1 MTRYSDKL
9 TLGFSCIAHSYS
21 HFFILLYAT
30 VVLVLEREW
39 GLSYA
44 DLQWLAWP
52 GFVMFG
58 VAALPAGWLGDR
70 WSAPGMMGVMFI
82 GLGAAALFTGL
93 STGTTS
99 LMIGLTGMGVFAA
112 IYHPVGIPWL
122 IKNAVDPSRALGLN
136 GVFGSLGTAFAAI
149 VAGGLADL
157 WSWRAAFLV
166 PGVFSLAT
174 GTLFIIAMR
183 RGLIVEAETDRRPQ
197 PASSAGDIRR
207 SFMVLALTVISTG
220 MVYQATSVGLP
231 KIFDERLGARFSE
244 GDVSALVAGGF
255 VTIAYICAAVAQV
268 IGGELAER
276 FRLKSVYVFSLLIQ
290 VPVMLIAWSLN
301 NPLLI
306 AAAALMVSLSVL
318 GQPAENTL
326 LARYTPLA
334 WRARVF
340 GAKFVLTLGVSSIG
354 VALVPLLHGMTGSLD
369 VLFFVMM
376 GFAGVAGMT
385 ATLLPSERQAVPVP
399 AE

>member
-1 MTRYSDKL
+1 MTRHSNNL
-9 TLGFSCIAHSYS
+9 TLGFSCVAHSYS
-21 HFFILLYAT
+21 HLFILLYAT

-44 DLQWLAWP
+44 DLQWLSVP

-58 VAALPAGWLGDR
+58 AAALPAGWLGDR

-82 GLGAAALFTGL
+82 GLGAAAIFTGL
-93 STGTTS
+93 SSGTAG
-99 LMIGLTGMGVFAA
+99 LLIGLTAMGVFAA

-122 IKNAVDPSRALGLN
+122 VKNAVNPSRALGLN
-136 GVFGSLGTAFAAI
+136 GVFGSLGTALAAI
-149 VAGGLADL
+149 VAGGLADF
-157 WSWRAAFLV
+157 WSWRAAFVV
-166 PGVFSLAT
+166 PGAVSLLTGVF
-174 GTLFIIAMR
+174 FVMAMR
-183 RGLIVEAETDRRPQ
+183 RGLIVEAETDRRPH
-197 PASSAGDIRR
+197 PASSTGDMRR
-207 SFMVLALTVISTG
+207 SFMVLALTVVSTG

-231 KIFDERLGARFSE
+231 KIFDERLGGMFAD
-244 GDVSALVAGGF
+244 GDISALGVGGF

-290 VPVMLIAWSLN
+290 VPVMLVAWSLN
-301 NPLLI
+301 NPILI

-354 VALVPLLHGMTGSLD
+354 VSLVPALHGMTGSLD
-369 VLFFVMM
+369 ALFFVMM
-376 GFAGVAGMT
+376 GFAGVAGLA
-385 ATLLPSERQAVPVP
+385 ATLLPSEREAVPVP